1 MNRRLSPIGNKLL
14 LYNTHYCT
22 ASIQEFEGFFMY
34 IYNLTQ
40 PKHLYQLDKDD
51 CNDDVTIL
59 RVECKQANWYT
70 SLSQASHTL
79 QDRFPT
85 RSALS
90 GTRDE

>member
-1 MNRRLSPIGNKLL
+1 
-14 LYNTHYCT
+14 
-22 ASIQEFEGFFMY
+22 MY

-40 PKHLYQLDKDD
+40 PKHLYRLDKDD

-79 QDRFPT
+79 QDRDSLLVLLCQEPGMNKLTTGF
-85 RSALS
+85 
-90 GTRDE
+90 